1 VNPFAF
7 EPQGSPLA
15 GISALAKGTFLL
27 CVSIAA
33 MKYRLVP
40 LSILACAGIL
50 IQCAGGISFQGMGK
64 TSLFILYLSLF
75 SAIVRGILPGE
86 GRFFAI
92 ETLPDSALYSFRLAS
107 VFIYARLYYVSTKTA
122 ALGEFLTNASRKILR
137 FLGSAPQ
144 KTPVLR
150 TQPEGSHTNVAR
162 EAGIL
167 SDPGMLLSL
176 SLLFLPRAFE
186 NYMRVRDAAVLR
198 GFGASRKKILH
209 VLPMLQT
216 FIFMSIKGALLTA
229 RAMELRGYSSGR
241 TLDSEKFTGVDFAI
255 VCMGLSLLLI
265 AFLPGIASG

>member
-15 GISALAKGTFLL
+15 GISALAKGIFLL
-27 CVSIAA
+27 CVSVAA
-33 MKYRLVP
+33 MKYRLIP
-40 LSILACAGIL
+40 LSMLACAGLL
-50 IQCAGGISFQGMGK
+50 IQCAAGISFHGMGK
-64 TSLFILYLSLF
+64 TSLFIFYLSLF

-92 ETLPDSALYSFRLAS
+92 ETLPDSALYSLRLVS
-107 VFIYARLYYVSTKTA
+107 VFIYARLYYVSTKSA
-122 ALGEFLTNASRKILR
+122 ALGDFLTNASRKISRLLR
-137 FLGSAPQ
+137 PAPKKKPFVTQTKGS
-144 KTPVLR
+144 R
-150 TQPEGSHTNVAR
+150 TSPAG

-176 SLLFLPRAFE
+176 SLLFLPRVFE
-186 NYMRVRDAAVLR
+186 NYTRVRDAAVLR
-198 GFGASRKKILH
+198 GFGASRKKFLQ

-241 TLDSEKFTGVDFAI
+241 TLDREKFDGVDVAI
-255 VCMGLSLLLI
+255 ACMGLSLLCI
-265 AFLPGIASG
+265 AFLPGVA